1 MLGGLAQP
9 EDGGGDVTLNAF
21 TIEIHLTKSVLGG
34 GKFALG
40 GLVKPVGGFLLVS
53 RNAIAVIVEGSQ
65 EILGGWDAS
74 MGAGIVAAEL
84 AGVEVGKLST
94 PVPGRGGLGA
104 GAQQGEE

>member
-1 MLGGLAQP
+1 

-40 GLVKPVGGFLLVS
+40 GLEKPAGGFLLVS

-65 EILGGWDAS
+65 EILGGCDAS
-74 MGAGIVAAEL
+74 MSAGKVAAEL
-84 AGVEVGKLST
+84 AGVEV
-94 PVPGRGGLGA
+94 
-104 GAQQGEE
+104 